1 MVTYII
7 QRLFIFFPMLLV
19 ISFLVYLGLELAPGD
34 AVSHM
39 ISPELAS
46 TITAEQLNAM
56 REAYGLNQSFLTRY
70 WLWLTSMVQG
80 DMGYSMAGGVA
91 ISEIM
96 AKTIPATL
104 ELSIVALIFST
115 IIGYVVSDFLN
126 KDMLIGLTIV
136 NPIYFIC
143 MMIGAM
149 KTVQISLSVVLG
161 VILGPSFYFLSPEWC
176 ILFGGIVAGTIAFLF
191 GEKYGK

>member
-104 ELSIVALIFST
+104 ELSIVALVFST
-115 IIGYVVSDFLN
+115 IIGCS
-126 KDMLIGLTIV
+126 
-136 NPIYFIC
+136 
-143 MMIGAM
+143 
-149 KTVQISLSVVLG
+149 LG
-161 VILGPSFYFLSPEWC
+161 VISALKRGSGTDNSCLLYTSPSPRDQRGSRMPSS
-176 ILFGGIVAGTIAFLF
+176 A
-191 GEKYGK
+191 

>member
-7 QRLFIFFPMLLV
+7 KRLFIFFPMLLV

-56 REAYGLNQSFLTRY
+56 REAYGLNHSFLTRY

-115 IIGYVVSDFLN
+115 IIGCTLCVISALKRGSGTDNSLTVAGMAGVSIPEF
-126 KDMLIGLTIV
+126 
-136 NPIYFIC
+136 
-143 MMIGAM
+143 
-149 KTVQISLSVVLG
+149 
-161 VILGPSFYFLSPEWC
+161 FLSL
-176 ILFGGIVAGTIAFLF
+176 IHI
-191 GEKYGK
+191 

>member
-1 MVTYII
+1 MLTYII
-7 QRLFIFFPMLLV
+7 QRLFIFFPMLLI

-56 REAYGLNQSFLTRY
+56 REAYGLNQSFITRY
-70 WLWLTSMVQG
+70 WLWLTSMIQG

-96 AKTIPATL
+96 VKTIPATL
-104 ELSIVALIFST
+104 ELSIVALILFSDPNLVLAAFC
-115 IIGYVVSDFLN
+115 IADSIELR
-126 KDMLIGLTIV
+126 I
-136 NPIYFIC
+136 
-143 MMIGAM
+143 
-149 KTVQISLSVVLG
+149 ISLSIDFSNATASA
-161 VILGPSFYFLSPEWC
+161 ILNNSTLSD
-176 ILFGGIVAGTIAFLF
+176 L
-191 GEKYGK
+191 

>member
-1 MVTYII
+1 
-7 QRLFIFFPMLLV
+7 MLLV

-70 WLWLTSMVQG
+70 WLWLTSMIQG

-115 IIGYVVSDFLN
+115 IIGCS
-126 KDMLIGLTIV
+126 
-136 NPIYFIC
+136 
-143 MMIGAM
+143 
-149 KTVQISLSVVLG
+149 LG
-161 VILGPSFYFLSPEWC
+161 VISALKRG
-176 ILFGGIVAGTIAFLF
+176 
-191 GEKYGK
+191 